1 MNPFVTSFFVLCK
14 NDYTFS
20 IYIQRGKGD
29 GMSKI
34 SQAID
39 GKSFIIGVLVI
50 VVVSLSMDAKNQIA
64 WNSKQEWEVL
74 SKKIISDVEKEVSEA
89 TGDRPPEVDVEGYEP
104 FAVII
109 RPSHSPEVWYRKPV
123 N

>member
-1 MNPFVTSFFVLCK
+1 
-14 NDYTFS
+14 
-20 IYIQRGKGD
+20 
-29 GMSKI
+29 MSKI

-89 TGDRPPEVDVEGYEP
+89 TGDGPPEVDVEGYEP
-104 FAVII
+104 FAVTI

>member
-1 MNPFVTSFFVLCK
+1 
-14 NDYTFS
+14 
-20 IYIQRGKGD
+20 
-29 GMSKI
+29 MSKI

-39 GKSFIIGVLVI
+39 GKSFIIGVLVT
-50 VVVSLSMDAKNQIA
+50 VVVSLSMGAKNQIA
-64 WNSKQEWEVL
+64 QNNKQEWEVL

-104 FAVII
+104 CAVII

>member
-1 MNPFVTSFFVLCK
+1 MNPFVTSFFVLCE

-39 GKSFIIGVLVI
+39 GKSFIIGVLVT
-50 VVVSLSMDAKNQIA
+50 VVVSLSMGAKNQIA
-64 WNSKQEWEVL
+64 
-74 SKKIISDVEKEVSEA
+74 
-89 TGDRPPEVDVEGYEP
+89 
-104 FAVII
+104 
-109 RPSHSPEVWYRKPV
+109 
-123 N
+123 